1 MQQESHEQYA
11 INIPS
16 SLIGRITRYCDA
28 VGMSLDEFIGRAA
41 LAYFEMAAW
50 NSREHPLKVAR
61 DAHGLSI
68 SELAAALLAY
78 RQGSE
83 TLPIKEMTKGAAS
96 LARSISRWEKGENI
110 PDPASAAILAAV
122 LEFPSAE
129 EVRQLCVLW
138 QALHEVPV
146 APGAESP
153 GMASEGAGKD

>member
-1 MQQESHEQYA
+1 
-11 INIPS
+11 
-16 SLIGRITRYCDA
+16 
-28 VGMSLDEFIGRAA
+28 MSLDEFIGRAA

-96 LARSISRWEKGENI
+96 LARSIYASGEEAAEALGIDPKDFLSFGFSSARYQNI
-110 PDPASAAILAAV
+110 ETGDAWYHEWSI
-122 LEFPSAE
+122 
-129 EVRQLCVLW
+129 RQKW
-138 QALHEVPV
+138 NQ
-146 APGAESP
+146 
-153 GMASEGAGKD
+153 